1 MIQEAIIFA
10 VIACA
15 GVLVVSFVGF
25 GLALVMVPLLSLFL
39 LPREFLPS
47 YHMLALICQLILAIE
62 SRKHIRWRPLAR
74 LGGAAMVGI
83 PLGTIALKHLPTDIV
98 SLTIAVLTLVFATI
112 FLVNARIR
120 ARKNAFVESLVG
132 LASGFLS
139 GCTAQSGPPIII
151 YGLARQWDK
160 DMFRAT
166 LLAYFSGL
174 SMMTLIWYFSMGL
187 VTVKATTTA
196 GVALLPALAVAYL
209 GVRLKN
215 RVNEMVFRRVVLL
228 VIMAVGCMGLASYFL
243 NTSG

>member
-1 MIQEAIIFA
+1 MNRSADQLYRVALDEFRRR
-10 VIACA
+10 
-15 GVLVVSFVGF
+15 GVRRLFVKHLARNDNDKNQIYISPDLDGIGNLLRGRLSDGSESTSVAKPQSSP
-25 GLALVMVPLLSLFL
+25 GLAKMEVHLDWAWIGSDGDAVAPNTK
-39 LPREFLPS
+39 
-47 YHMLALICQLILAIE
+47 LIYYFQYPE
-62 SRKHIRWRPLAR
+62 VR
-74 LGGAAMVGI
+74 L
-83 PLGTIALKHLPTDIV
+83 
-98 SLTIAVLTLVFATI
+98 
-112 FLVNARIR
+112 
-120 ARKNAFVESLVG
+120 
-132 LASGFLS
+132 SGFLS